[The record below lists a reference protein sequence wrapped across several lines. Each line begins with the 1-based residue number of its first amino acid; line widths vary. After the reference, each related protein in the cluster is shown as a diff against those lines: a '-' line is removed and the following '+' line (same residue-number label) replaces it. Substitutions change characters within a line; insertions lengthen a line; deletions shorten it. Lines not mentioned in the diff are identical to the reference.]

1 VTDSPDRTVRLVR
14 NVLAIGVSSVLM
26 AFVGFPAMSYEY
38 RSGLSTLA
46 GTVAPVAGLFL
57 AAGVALLSL
66 DPLEDVARRLVELWR

>member
-1 VTDSPDRTVRLVR
+1 
-14 NVLAIGVSSVLM
+14 M

-46 GTVAPVAGLFL
+46 GTVALVAGLFL